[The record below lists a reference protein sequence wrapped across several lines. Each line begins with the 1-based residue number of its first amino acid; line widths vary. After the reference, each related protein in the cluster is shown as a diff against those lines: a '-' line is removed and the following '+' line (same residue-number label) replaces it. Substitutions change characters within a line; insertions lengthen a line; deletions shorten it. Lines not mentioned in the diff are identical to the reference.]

1 MSLLEISK
9 EQLVNKTIYT
19 YGDGCE
25 SCLQQG
31 YSGRVPIHE
40 LLVMNDDI
48 RNLLMKTQDS
58 TAIRKL
64 AVESGMK
71 TLRQS
76 AVNKVLQGITSI
88 ERLLQRRSL
97 KS

>member
-1 MSLLEISK
+1 
-9 EQLVNKTIYT
+9 
-19 YGDGCE
+19 
-25 SCLQQG
+25 
-31 YSGRVPIHE
+31 
-40 LLVMNDDI
+40 
-48 RNLLMKTQDS
+48 MKTQDS

-88 ERLLQRRSL
+88 EEAIAKTQSEELEAN
-97 KS
+97 